1 MRELKRDI
9 SPSDEDNPW
18 RQLGQ
23 IQELVACRQVL
34 GAGNLQIRWRLP
46 GRNND
51 PPSFQFLFPY
61 FDCRWT
67 SEARPAMELCDTG
80 VRELVFASLWNGLSE
95 RPLKT
100 HQLGPIHLK
109 FLGLNSLPLHS
120 PGPVKDLCGSNE
132 HFLRVASPQ
141 GASTSERSW

>member
-1 MRELKRDI
+1 MRKLKRDI
-9 SPSDEDNPW
+9 SPSDKDNPS

-23 IQELVACRQVL
+23 VQELVACRQVL
-34 GAGNLQIRWRLP
+34 RAGNLQIGWRLP

-61 FDCRWT
+61 FDGRWT
-67 SEARPAMELCDTG
+67 SEARPAMEPCDTG
-80 VRELVFASLWNGLSE
+80 VREFIFASLWNGLSE

-120 PGPVKDLCGSNE
+120 PAPVENFRGSHE
-132 HFLRVASPQ
+132 HFLWVASPQ
-141 GASTSERSW
+141 GAGTSERS